1 MKKATKKTKKPAA
14 KKRVDIYPNRVM
26 LLVVVVAVM
35 SITLY
40 ALLGA
45 S

>member
-1 MKKATKKTKKPAA
+1 MKKAVKKTKKSTP
-14 KKRVDIYPNRVM
+14 KKVDIYPNRV
-26 LLVVVVAVM
+26 LALVVVVGVM
-35 SITLY
+35 SLTLF